1 MPTGTQVP
9 PPADVKRV
17 VVVSSR
23 FKPEAHDLARDVLRR
38 LELCGVKVAIDL
50 SGDVDLAALAE
61 GADLVI
67 AVGGDGTI
75 LNVARRLGG
84 LPVPTIGVNIGKLGF
99 LAEFSPDELFRYL
112 DGGESR
118 FRIVPRIMLSCRA
131 SGHPQPWLALNDAV
145 ITQGPMSRI
154 LAIEMHI
161 DDRLAAKYFADG
173 VIVSTPVGS
182 TAYSLSL
189 GGPLLT
195 PGADAIL
202 VTPIAPHSLAANRPL
217 VLEASSRLRFRVT
230 RESPSLALVLDGQE
244 MFSLAVGAVI
254 EISRAERPF
263 LLAAHESRSFFEL
276 LRTKF
281 HWGEPPSYTG
291 GLAPRA

>member
-131 SGHPQPWLALNDAV
+131 SGHPQ
-145 ITQGPMSRI
+145 
-154 LAIEMHI
+154 
-161 DDRLAAKYFADG
+161 
-173 VIVSTPVGS
+173 
-182 TAYSLSL
+182 
-189 GGPLLT
+189 
-195 PGADAIL
+195 
-202 VTPIAPHSLAANRPL
+202 
-217 VLEASSRLRFRVT
+217 
-230 RESPSLALVLDGQE
+230 
-244 MFSLAVGAVI
+244 
-254 EISRAERPF
+254 
-263 LLAAHESRSFFEL
+263 
-276 LRTKF
+276 
-281 HWGEPPSYTG
+281 
-291 GLAPRA
+291 

>member
-1 MPTGTQVP
+1 MPTATQVP
-9 PPADVKRV
+9 PHAELRRV

-23 FKPEAHDLARDVLRR
+23 FKPEAHDLARDVQRR
-38 LELCGVKVAIDL
+38 LQERGIEAPIELTGDL
-50 SGDVDLAALAE
+50 DLAALSR

-75 LNVARRLGG
+75 LNVARRLAGA
-84 LPVPTIGVNIGKLGF
+84 PVPTIGVNIGKLGF
-99 LAEFSPDELFRYL
+99 LAEFSPDELSRYL
-112 DGGESR
+112 EHGEAP
-118 FRIVPRIMLSCRA
+118 FQIVPRIMLTCRINGSA
-131 SGHPQPWLALNDAV
+131 QPLLALNDAV

-195 PGADAIL
+195 PGADAML

-244 MFSLAVGAVI
+244 MLSLEVGAVI
-254 EISRAERPF
+254 EITRSERPF
-263 LLAAHESRSFFEL
+263 LLAAHENRSFFEL
-276 LRTKF
+276 LRAKF
-281 HWGEPPSYTG
+281 HWGEPPSYSSG
-291 GLAPRA
+291 PRT